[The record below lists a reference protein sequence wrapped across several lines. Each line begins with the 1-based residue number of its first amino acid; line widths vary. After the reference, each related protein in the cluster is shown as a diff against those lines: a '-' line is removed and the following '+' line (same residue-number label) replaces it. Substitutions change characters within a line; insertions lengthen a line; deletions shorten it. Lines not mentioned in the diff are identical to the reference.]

1 MKRIILGSLALITI
15 ISSCRKIEVDGD
27 NHSGG
32 NNNGGG
38 TDNLVISGK
47 ITSDRTLKTGNTY
60 KLRGIVYVV
69 DGAKLTIEPGVRIEG
84 EKSSRGTL
92 VITRGT
98 QILANGTTEKPIVF
112 TSDAV
117 TPARGDWGGVVILGR
132 AKTNASFNGVTGVG
146 EIEGGV
152 NNAEGLGLY
161 GGADDNDNSGVLK
174 FVRIEFAGYAFLP
187 DKELNGLTLGAVGR
201 GTLIDHVQVSFAADD
216 SFEWFGGA
224 VDCKYLIAYKGLDD
238 DWDMDNG
245 FSGRVQFGISF
256 RDSMVADVSQSNGF
270 EIDNDAGGTNNI
282 PQTSAVFSNMT
293 VIGPR
298 ADLSNSGNSLFR
310 RGIHTRRNSAVSIF
324 NSIIMGWPI
333 GWNLDGSTGSPTD
346 LNYSSATP
354 KAFVSNSILAGN
366 STALTYSASL
376 GSPTGWTTTDLSNY
390 FNRPGGGNNLLT
402 NTNDAGL
409 VSPFKYDNTVD
420 WNAGAASAASL
431 GADFSNSKLSN
442 NFFTVTTF
450 RGAAGVNDNW
460 FRGWTRFD

>member
-1 MKRIILGSLALITI
+1 MKRIIFGSLALITI

-32 NNNGGG
+32 NNNGGI
-38 TDNLVISGK
+38 DNLVISGK
-47 ITSDRTLKTGNTY
+47 ITTDRVLKTGNTY

-98 QILANGTTEKPIVF
+98 QILANGSLEKPIVF
-112 TSDAV
+112 TSDAAS
-117 TPARGDWGGVVILGR
+117 PARGDWGGVVILGR
-132 AKTNASFNGVTGVG
+132 AKTNASYNGAAGVG

-152 NNAEGLGLY
+152 NNAEGFGLY

-174 FVRIEFAGYAFLP
+174 FVRIEYAGYAFLP

-245 FSGRVQFGISF
+245 FSGRIQFGISF

-270 EIDNDAGGTNNI
+270 EIDNDAGGTNNS

-324 NSIIMGWPI
+324 NSVIMGWPI

-366 STALTYSASL
+366 STGLTYSASL
-376 GSPTGWTTTDLSNY
+376 GSPTGWTTTDLTNY
-390 FNRPGGGNNLLT
+390 FNRPAGGNKLLT
-402 NTNDAGL
+402 NTSDAGL
-409 VSPFKYDNTVD
+409 VAPFKYDNSVD
-420 WNAGAASAASL
+420 WNAAAASAASS
-431 GADFSNSKLSN
+431 GADFSNGKLSN

-460 FRGWTRFD
+460 FRGWTLFQ